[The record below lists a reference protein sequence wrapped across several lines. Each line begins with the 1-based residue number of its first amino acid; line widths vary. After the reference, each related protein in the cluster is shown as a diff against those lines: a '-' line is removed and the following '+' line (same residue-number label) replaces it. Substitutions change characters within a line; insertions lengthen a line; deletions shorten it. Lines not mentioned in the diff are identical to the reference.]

1 MIRSRISLFCAI
13 LLLSLVPIGC
23 TKTIVVSAV
32 HLSEESL
39 TLKVGETSRLVALV
53 EPAMAEYETVVW
65 SSSDPSVATVEN
77 GMVKVHKL
85 GTARIAAFVGG
96 VSSEVCVVTVV
107 EDQVQE
113 SEPVMDHPSATSG
126 TKGSSDEPEGVSE
139 SAEDGASDEA
149 ESVSDGTEAASE
161 DTEGVSEDTDDT
173 SEVTEGDSEVAED
186 DSEGTDGVSEEI
198 EGTAEDSEGSSED
211 SEGSSEDIDDAP
223 EGSGT
228 IPGDT
233 DDNVTEV
240 AEEEET
246 PGYRFV
252 YDVDFGREGSYIDI
266 GDLIT
271 IKDWRGEDF
280 KDNPS
285 YWDYY
290 GPVVITADLANAE
303 CDLGGT
309 RQPLPQKVTIIQV
322 EPGQTTAE
330 DPSSGAKVTLPES
343 KFGYLM
349 CKFTTVVLTEGF
361 NIYVKI
367 KVKYGFGTVQTDWIK
382 IPVVVEYP

>member
-1 MIRSRISLFCAI
+1 MIRSRISLFCAL
-13 LLLSLVPIGC
+13 LLLSLFPIGC
-23 TKTIVVSAV
+23 TKTMVVTAV

-39 TLKVGETSRLVALV
+39 TLKVGETARLVAVV

-65 SSSDPSVATVEN
+65 SSSDPSVATIEN
-77 GMVKVHKL
+77 GMVKVHKS

-107 EDQVQE
+107 EDQVPE
-113 SEPVMDHPSATSG
+113 SDPVIDHPSATSS
-126 TKGSSDEPEGVSE
+126 TKGASDESEGVSE
-139 SAEDGASDEA
+139 SG
-149 ESVSDGTEAASE
+149 E
-161 DTEGVSEDTDDT
+161 DTE
-173 SEVTEGDSEVAED
+173 A
-186 DSEGTDGVSEEI
+186 VSEEV
-198 EGTAEDSEGSSED
+198 EGTEGDSEGSSEEVD
-211 SEGSSEDIDDAP
+211 ETSEETSDTP
-223 EGSGT
+223 EGDVT

-233 DDNVTEV
+233 DDEVTEV
-240 AEEEET
+240 TEEEEV
-246 PGYRFV
+246 PGYHFV

-271 IKDWRGEDF
+271 IRDWRGEDF

-309 RQPLPQKVTIIQV
+309 RQLLPNKVTLIQV
-322 EPGQTTAE
+322 ESGQTTAE

-349 CKFTTVVLTEGF
+349 CKFSTVVLTEGF
-361 NIYVKI
+361 NIYVRI
-367 KVKYGFGTVQTDWIK
+367 KVKYGFGTIQTDWIK

>member
-39 TLKVGETSRLVALV
+39 TMKVGETARLVAVV

-65 SSSDPSVATVEN
+65 SSSDPSVATIEN
-77 GMVKVHKL
+77 GMVKVHKS

-96 VSSEVCVVTVV
+96 VSSEVCIVTV
-107 EDQVQE
+107 EEEQVPE
-113 SEPVMDHPSATSG
+113 SDPMVDHPSATSG
-126 TKGSSDEPEGVSE
+126 TKG
-139 SAEDGASDEA
+139 ASDES
-149 ESVSDGTEAASE
+149 EVEASSE
-161 DTEGVSEDTDDT
+161 DVEDASGDTDDT
-173 SEVTEGDSEVAED
+173 SEVTEGLPEEVEGATD
-186 DSEGTDGVSEEI
+186 DTEGSSEEI
-198 EGTAEDSEGSSED
+198 GGTAEDTEGSSEEV
-211 SEGSSEDIDDAP
+211 EGSSEEIDDTRE
-223 EGSGT
+223 EGGT

-233 DDNVTEV
+233 DDNVPEETE
-240 AEEEET
+240 AEED

-252 YDVDFGREGSYIDI
+252 YDVDFGKEGSYIDI

-271 IKDWRGEDF
+271 LKDWRGEDF
-280 KDNPS
+280 KDHPT

-303 CDLGGT
+303 CDMGGI
-309 RQPLPQKVTIIQV
+309 RQPLPQKVTLIQV

-330 DPSSGAKVTLPES
+330 DPSSGTKVTLPES

-361 NIYVKI
+361 NIFVKI
-367 KVKYGFGTVQTDWIK
+367 KVKYGFGTIQTDWIR
-382 IPVVVEYP
+382 IPVVVEYS